1 MRKTARAPVVVIRG
15 LVLEGTPWSG
25 SHSAGGRRRVPV
37 RTVVLA
43 ADRRRQARCGL
54 SVNASAGGPRGDRQH
69 RRRRRVLGLLVSPDV
84 DATIYRL
91 AGVFDES
98 VGYGQKGIPFSRWKA
113 LGRLGEPTWFR
124 IGDRDLATHV
134 LRSQMLSSGCRL
146 TETSLELCRRFG
158 LASHV
163 LPMTDDKVR
172 TRFVTDRGTLSFQEY
187 FVRERLAPALHSIDI
202 AGGDAAESSPEVT
215 AALVDADI
223 VVIGPSNPLISIAP
237 ILKVIG
243 PQLHRERTVAV
254 TPIVGGAAL
263 KGRLWRCFGRSD
275 STRRLSRWLAST
287 HPSREP
293 LSSII
298 ATPARPAKSSDGYR
312 VIVCDT
318 VMADGGAALAKAI
331 SAAF

>member
-1 MRKTARAPVVVIRG
+1 
-15 LVLEGTPWSG
+15 
-25 SHSAGGRRRVPV
+25 V

-43 ADRRRQARCGL
+43 GGTGGAKLAAGFQSMLQPGELAVIANTAD
-54 SVNASAGGPRGDRQH
+54 DDEFW
-69 RRRRRVLGLLVSPDV
+69 GLLVCPDV

-98 VGYGQKGIPFSRWKA
+98 VGYGQKGDTFLTLEA

-134 LRSQMLSSGCRL
+134 LRSQMLTSGCRL
-146 TETSLELCRRFG
+146 TESSLELCRRFG

-202 AGGDAAESSPEVT
+202 AGGDAAEPTPEVT

-243 PQLHRERTVAV
+243 RQLHRDRTVAI

-263 KGRLWRCFGRSD
+263 KGPTVEMLRALGFD
-275 STRRLSRWLAST
+275 AS
-287 HPSREP
+287 P
-293 LSSII
+293 LEVARQYSSVAGTFVLDNRDADGAGEIE
-298 ATPARPAKSSDGYR
+298 AMGYR

-318 VMADGGAALAKAI
+318 VMADGGASLAKAI

>member
-1 MRKTARAPVVVIRG
+1 
-15 LVLEGTPWSG
+15 VL
-25 SHSAGGRRRVPV
+25 AGG
-37 RTVVLA
+37 TGGAKLA
-43 ADRRRQARCGL
+43 AGFQSML
-54 SVNASAGGPRGDRQH
+54 QPGDLA
-69 RRRRRVLGLLVSPDV
+69 VVANTADDDEFWGLLVSPDV

-98 VGYGQKGIPFSRWKA
+98 AGYGQKGDTFLTLEA

-134 LRSQMLSSGCRL
+134 LRSQMLNSGCRV

-158 LASHV
+158 VASHV

-202 AGGDAAESSPEVT
+202 AGGDAAESTPEVT
-215 AALVDADI
+215 AALVDADL

-243 PQLHRERTVAV
+243 RQLHRERTVAV

-263 KGRLWRCFGRSD
+263 KGPTVEMLRALGFDASPLEVARQYAHVAGTFVLD
-275 STRRLSRWLAST
+275 SRDAGATREIEAM
-287 HPSREP
+287 
-293 LSSII
+293 
-298 ATPARPAKSSDGYR
+298 GYR

>member
-1 MRKTARAPVVVIRG
+1 M
-15 LVLEGTPWSG
+15 L
-25 SHSAGGRRRVPV
+25 AGG
-37 RTVVLA
+37 TGGAKLA
-43 ADRRRQARCGL
+43 AGFQSML
-54 SVNASAGGPRGDRQH
+54 PPGDLA
-69 RRRRRVLGLLVSPDV
+69 VIANTADDDEFWGLLVSPDV

-98 VGYGQKGIPFSRWKA
+98 VGYGQKGDTFLTLEA

-134 LRSQMLSSGCRL
+134 LRSQMLNSGCRL

-202 AGGDAAESSPEVT
+202 AGADAAESTPEAT
-215 AALVDADI
+215 AALVDADL
-223 VVIGPSNPLISIAP
+223 VVIGPSNPLISIEP

-243 PQLHRERTVAV
+243 GQLQRERTVAV

-263 KGRLWRCFGRSD
+263 KGPTVEMLRALGFDASPLEVA
-275 STRRLSRWLAST
+275 RRYAHVAGMFVLDNRDRGVA
-287 HPSREP
+287 RE
-293 LSSII
+293 IE
-298 ATPARPAKSSDGYR
+298 AMGYR
-312 VIVCDT
+312 AILCDT